1 MDEII
6 EELPTDILEKE
17 YKELTDSEKAKI
29 VLELN
34 RFALSDYWTDLQKS
48 LNEEAILIEKEIEQ
62 AVEERE
68 GKQDLLFSQFDRDI
82 QTHGFMQA
90 TAKETHEFI
99 EATIK
104 GITNDSIGA
113 KIFKNKLEA
122 GAKNYRKQAME
133 RIEAGYDAPVYTA
146 IDFLKN
152 DRALRLSVKVWLQ
165 QTINSYEKVTEAP
178 EVKSAY

>member
-17 YKELTDSEKAKI
+17 YKDLTDSEKAKI

-34 RFALSDYWTDLQKS
+34 RFALSDFWTKYQ
-48 LNEEAILIEKEIEQ
+48 EELSESAIAIEADIEKLVILRKEYGP
-62 AVEERE
+62 VDPV
-68 GKQDLLFSQFDRDI
+68 KSQFDRDLD
-82 QTHGFMQA
+82 TYDYMQ
-90 TAKETHEFI
+90 E
-99 EATIK
+99 TIK
-104 GITNDSIGA
+104 RLTDESLGCA
-113 KIFKNKLEA
+113 IFRNKLEA
-122 GAKNYRKQAME
+122 GAKAYRKQAME
-133 RIEAGYDAPVYTA
+133 RIESGYDAPIFSE
-146 IDFLKN
+146 IDMAKN